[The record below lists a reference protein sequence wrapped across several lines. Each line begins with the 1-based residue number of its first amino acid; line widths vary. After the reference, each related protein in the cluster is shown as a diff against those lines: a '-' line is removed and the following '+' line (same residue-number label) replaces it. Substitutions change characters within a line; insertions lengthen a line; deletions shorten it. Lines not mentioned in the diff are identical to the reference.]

1 MLGQLSTTDYDEV
14 APIGRLPWLTPRRL
28 IFFVI
33 GWLIV
38 FSLGSVL
45 ISNPFQSE
53 TSAAA
58 TPIFWHVLYLHG
70 MQIGMVGLLA
80 LLACSVLGLRSLHT
94 RMWIVG
100 GVLFATVVTAIG
112 GIWDRQIPGA
122 EVPMWVQ
129 IFGFFALDEILIVL
143 LAGMLGEWR
152 SGAAKARTLPY
163 LAAFFAT
170 LSMLVAA
177 LMGHLAGWIL
187 EFGNVPTVIGSYAGM
202 VGVKLDDFSA
212 NLIGSHSHEM
222 VVGVMA
228 LIVSVAAAQFGYATL
243 SGPARRVAQVG
254 LAMVGVGALAMTVMY
269 LAMGFTAWAPPTL
282 FMSADGT
289 NGIAGDDIL
298 TGVFVM
304 AGGLLVLLPVVF
316 GSARARAVAGHPV
329 RIASAWSWLLSF
341 VTVAV
346 AGYAI
351 ELNTSYFGAGDP
363 AAPGAAN
370 DAVYTWLHQDIG
382 LFLLPALV
390 LVMLAVERLVAP
402 RHRDAIGWATILG
415 TTVTF
420 LGGMVFVFVNPA
432 LHGPGYDIS
441 TVGLLIVGLALLA
454 TLWYGALRHA
464 TAVVPAVG
472 ARLGPA
478 GGQGR

>member
-1 MLGQLSTTDYDEV
+1 MLEPSPTPNYDEV

-33 GWLIV
+33 GWLVV

-53 TSAAA
+53 TSASA

-80 LLACSVLGLRSLHT
+80 LLTCSVLGLRSMHT

-100 GVLFATVVTAIG
+100 GVLFATVVAAVG

-152 SGAAKARTLPY
+152 SGSAKARTLPHI
-163 LAAFFAT
+163 AAFLAT
-170 LSMLVAA
+170 ISMFVAA

-187 EFGNVPTVIGSYAGM
+187 EFGNFPTVIGAYAGM

-222 VVGVMA
+222 VIGVMA
-228 LIVSVAAAQFGYATL
+228 LTVSIAAAQFGYASLT
-243 SGPARRVAQVG
+243 GPARRVAQVG
-254 LAMVGVGALAMTVMY
+254 LVMVGVGALAMTVMY
-269 LAMGFTAWAPPTL
+269 LAMGFTAWGPPTL
-282 FMSADGT
+282 FTSADGT
-289 NGIAGDDIL
+289 NGIAGDDIV

-304 AGGLLVLLPVVF
+304 LGGLLVLLPVVF
-316 GSARARAVAGHPV
+316 GSTRARAVAGHPV
-329 RIASAWSWLLSF
+329 RIASAWSWVLSF

-402 RHRDAIGWATILG
+402 RHRDAIGWATIAG

-454 TLWYGALRHA
+454 TMWYGALRHVT
-464 TAVVPAVG
+464 TAFPAVG

-478 GGQGR
+478 GGHGR

>member
-1 MLGQLSTTDYDEV
+1 MLGQPSTPNYDEV
-14 APIGRLPWLTPRRL
+14 APISRLPWLTPRRL

-53 TSAAA
+53 TSASA

-100 GVLFATVVTAIG
+100 GVLFATVLAAIG

-143 LAGMLGEWR
+143 LAGMVAEWR
-152 SGAAKARTLPY
+152 SGAAKARSLPY
-163 LAAFFAT
+163 LAAFLAT
-170 LSMLVAA
+170 VSMFVAA

-187 EFGNVPTVIGSYAGM
+187 EFGNSPSVIGWYAG
-202 VGVKLDDFSA
+202 VIGVNLDTFSA

-228 LIVSVAAAQFGYATL
+228 LTVSIAAAQFGYATL
-243 SGPARRVAQVG
+243 EGPARRIAGVG
-254 LAMVGVGALAMTVMY
+254 LAMVGFGALAMTALY
-269 LAMGFTAWAPPTL
+269 LVMGFTAWGPPNL
-282 FMSADGT
+282 FTSANG
-289 NGIAGDDIL
+289 GIAGDDIV

-304 AGGLLVLLPVVF
+304 TGGLLVLLPVVF

-329 RIASAWSWLLSF
+329 RIASAWSWLLMF
-341 VTVAV
+341 ATVVV

-351 ELNTSYFGAGDP
+351 ELNTSYFGGGDP
-363 AAPGAAN
+363 KAAGAAN
-370 DAVYTWLHQDIG
+370 DAVFTWLHQDIG
-382 LFLLPALV
+382 LFLMPALV
-390 LVMLAVERLVAP
+390 LVMLAVERLVVE
-402 RHRDAIGWATILG
+402 RHRDVIGWATIAG

-420 LGGMVFVFVNPA
+420 VGGMVFVFVNPA
-432 LHGPGYDIS
+432 IHGPGYDIS
-441 TVGLLIVGLALLA
+441 TVGLLIVGVALLA
-454 TLWYGALRHA
+454 TMWYGALRHA
-464 TAVVPAVG
+464 TAAFPAVG
-472 ARLGPA
+472 ARLGSA
-478 GGQGR
+478 GGHGR